1 MSEVHEPVERWLY
14 GGALL
19 GLIGGAWIAMGLL
32 GESAYAPYF
41 SHDFAGIGV
50 PWPVGA
56 RLAVFVAGWTL
67 MSVAMM
73 LPSSLPLVTGFHT
86 MTRRASLVSLLIAG
100 YLCVWAL
107 FGIAVFF
114 ADAVLHELIEVT
126 PGLQERSDLVPAGL
140 LLVAGLF
147 QFSPLKY
154 ACLKQ
159 CRSPLGFLIQHWR
172 GGHRSFRAFT
182 VGIEHGM
189 FCVGC
194 CWGLMLLMAGVGGIH
209 LGWMLVLGAI
219 MFIEKA
225 VTWGRWITMPVGGIF
240 ALWGLGLLLRIPGV
254 PLPF

>member
-1 MSEVHEPVERWLY
+1 MPEVRDPVQRWLY

-19 GLIGGAWIAMGLL
+19 GLIGGAWVATGLL
-32 GESAYAPYF
+32 GASAYAPYF
-41 SHDFAGIGV
+41 SHDFAGLDV
-50 PWPVGA
+50 PWPLGA
-56 RLAVFVAGWTL
+56 RLALFVAGWTL

-86 MTRRASLVSLLIAG
+86 MTRRAPLVSLLIAG

-107 FGIAVFF
+107 FGLAVFL

-126 PGLQERSDLVPAGL
+126 PGLNVRADLIPAGL
-140 LLVAGLF
+140 LLAAGLF

-159 CRSPLGFLIQHWR
+159 CRSPLGFLIRRWR
-172 GGHRSFRAFT
+172 GGPRPLRAFT

-194 CWGLMLLMAGVGGIH
+194 CWGLMLLMVGVGGIH
-209 LGWMLVLGAI
+209 LGWMLVLGAV

-225 VTWGRWITMPVGGIF
+225 VTWGRWITMPVGGIL
-240 ALWGLGLLLRIPGV
+240 ALWGLALLLSIPGV
-254 PLPF
+254 PL

>member
-1 MSEVHEPVERWLY
+1 MPEVHEPVERWLY

-32 GESAYAPYF
+32 GESTYAPYF
-41 SHDFAGIGV
+41 SHDFAGIDA
-50 PWPVGA
+50 PWPVEA
-56 RLAVFVAGWTL
+56 RLAIFVAGWTL

-73 LPSSLPLVTGFHT
+73 LPSSLPLVTGFYT
-86 MTRRASLVSLLIAG
+86 MMRRASLVSLLIAG

-107 FGIAVFF
+107 FGVAVFF
-114 ADAVLHELIEVT
+114 ADAVLHEIFEAT
-126 PGLQERSDLVPAGL
+126 PGLSERADLIPPSL
-140 LLVAGLF
+140 LLAAGLF

-154 ACLKQ
+154 ACLEQ
-159 CRSPLGFLIQHWR
+159 CRSPLGFLIQRWR
-172 GGHRSFRAFT
+172 GGRRALRAFT

-194 CWGLMLLMAGVGGIH
+194 CWGLMLLMFGVGGIH

-225 VTWGRWITMPVGGIF
+225 VTWGRWISMPVGGIL
-240 ALWGLGLLLRIPGV
+240 ALWGLALLLRIPGV